1 MKNEHSPS
9 PGSLA
14 QVACILEVSCR
25 KPGNVHPN
33 RSFSDTSYLDF
44 ILSAAAIA
52 PALDLAPTRPLG
64 ETVLDA
70 VQAMRARV
78 GMNTHLGIILL
89 LAPLCSLPEKTLLAS
104 RTQAGRKHLK
114 HSIEAALSEL
124 TRRDGELVY
133 EAIRLAAPGGLGE
146 AERGDVSGAPDGTL
160 SEMMA
165 LAGERDLVA
174 RQYTN
179 GFENILEEGVPAL
192 YSALSTG
199 RSLEEA
205 VVLCH
210 LQFMARH
217 GDSLIL
223 RKCGKSVAKE
233 AARRAQEVLDSRW
246 PQGDAPE
253 SSLQTFDDWLRADG
267 NQRNPG
273 TSADLTTASLFLAM
287 AGGIIQLPPT
297 SGMGR

>member
-1 MKNEHSPS
+1 
-9 PGSLA
+9 
-14 QVACILEVSCR
+14 VSCR
-25 KPGNVHPN
+25 KPGNVHPD

-52 PALDLAPTRPLG
+52 PALELAPTRPLG

-70 VQAMRARV
+70 VGAMRAMV

-104 RTQAGRKHLK
+104 GTEAGKKNVQRAIKQV
-114 HSIEAALSEL
+114 LSGL
-124 TRRDGELVY
+124 TRRDCELVY
-133 EAIRLAAPGGLGE
+133 EAIRLAAPGGIGE
-146 AERGDVSGAPDGTL
+146 TDRGDVREAPDGTL

-165 LAGERDLVA
+165 LASERDLVA

-179 GFENILEEGVPAL
+179 GFENILEEGVPTLA
-192 YSALSTG
+192 SALSAE

-210 LQFMARH
+210 LHFIARH

-223 RKCGKSVAKE
+223 RKCGDSVSAE
-233 AARRAQEVLDSRW
+233 AARRAQEVLDSHW
-246 PQGDAPE
+246 PLGDCPE
-253 SSLQTFDDWLRADG
+253 STLRTFDDWLRSDG
-267 NQRNPG
+267 NRRNPG

-287 AGGIIQLPPT
+287 AAGIIHLPLA

>member
-1 MKNEHSPS
+1 MPWDKIPS

-25 KPGNVHPN
+25 KPGNVHPG
-33 RSFSDTSYLDF
+33 RSFSDTNYLDF

-70 VQAMRARV
+70 VRAMREVV
-78 GMNTHLGIILL
+78 GRNTHLGIILL
-89 LAPLCSLPEKTLLAS
+89 LAPLCSIPEKTLLTSGA
-104 RTQAGRKHLK
+104 QAGRKNLK
-114 HSIEAALSEL
+114 RSIEQALSGL
-124 TRRDGELVY
+124 TRRDCELVY

-146 AERGDVSGAPDGTL
+146 TDRGDVREAPDGSL
-160 SEMMA
+160 LEMMA

-192 YSALSTG
+192 ASALSAR

-210 LQFMARH
+210 LHFLARH

-223 RKCGKSVAKE
+223 RKCGNALSVE

-246 PQGDAPE
+246 PQGDCPE
-253 SSLQTFDDWLRADG
+253 STLRAFDDWLRADG
-267 NQRNPG
+267 NRRNPG

-287 AGGIIQLPPT
+287 AGGIIQLPLI